1 MDSWMWLVIAG
12 LLLVAE
18 MLTVHLLFASLA
30 TAALAAALAGFLGG
44 SLAIQGLA
52 FALFAAISL
61 FFIRP
66 IALRHLKRQD
76 QSQATNV
83 DALLGQKAYTTS
95 VVDSLGGQVKL
106 SGEIWSART
115 ESGSIPAGESVTV
128 VAIEG
133 ATVLVRPLVMSS

>member
-1 MDSWMWLVIAG
+1 MDSWMWLVVAG

-30 TAALAAALAGFLGG
+30 TAALAAALAGFFGG

-83 DALLGQKAYTTS
+83 DGQKAHTTS

-106 SGEIWSART
+106 SGEIWSARS
-115 ESGSIPAGESVTV
+115 ESGSIPAGESVIV

-133 ATVLVRPLVMSS
+133 ASVLVKPSVMSN